1 MSAAINDAM
10 KKYILFCLQFT
21 VYPEQLQPHTFGVI
35 QVDLELM
42 ILQTVSQALGCSDNR
57 QVCPTT
63 PGLIF
68 LEYKFCSLF

>member
-10 KKYILFCLQFT
+10 KKYIVFCLQFT
-21 VYPEQLQPHTFGVI
+21 VYPEQLWPHTFGVI

-57 QVCPTT
+57 CVP
-63 PGLIF
+63 PHLA
-68 LEYKFCSLF
+68 